1 MKNILPLDERINK
14 LVKKKLTI
22 CECNPCTCPNQKKDE
37 YFQELNAILTSYNI
51 EIFAYYLYKDHF
63 QNKMNL

>member
-1 MKNILPLDERINK
+1 MKTILPLDARINA

-22 CECNPCTCPNQKKDE
+22 CECNPCTCTNQKKDE
-37 YFQELNAILTSYNI
+37 YFQELKAILTSYNI
-51 EIFAYYLYKDHF
+51 EIFTYYLYKGHY